1 MYVLVIVLLVLFVVF
16 YTVRRRRLAKE
27 FEKKIESFIEEC
39 DSFFAEFDDIFD
51 HYIQDAERDAFV
63 FKYKALYHELQRYSS
78 ISSKVGNSVK
88 FEDFKKKYKNFPR
101 LVLDSNVEI
110 RCRELLKEV
119 DAFSV
124 EFDELFSHY
133 IQDEEKDAFIRKYQ
147 ALYFELQGYRRLSS
161 KVKAYVKLEDFES
174 KYENF
179 PRLVLESNVEIRCRE
194 LLKEVDAFSVEF
206 DELFSHYIQD
216 EEKDAF
222 IRKYQALYFEL
233 LGYSRISS
241 KVRAYAKLEEFKSK
255 YDVFPRLVLESN
267 AEIKRKEHLKLLLQ
281 CVNVFLDELVFLTSH
296 YVTDDDGE
304 MFRQK
309 WEKLSRD
316 VAICDLK
323 SNDEEYEK
331 IKLFETIYRDFSN
344 YIKKANKSFVE
355 QECQKYDSLFS
366 NIDGKS
372 LDLQQREAV
381 VTDENRILVLA
392 GAGSGKTLTIAGKV
406 KYLCDVKNINPEE
419 ILLIS
424 FTKKS
429 AKEMTDRIQ
438 GKLGIPVKSMT
449 FHKLGLDIIECAVG
463 KRPDVLDKS
472 LFEGFIHNFFEKEL
486 VNYPELVK
494 NLIEY
499 FAYYIDIPKNMEDY
513 SSLGEL
519 YEAEKSIDLETL
531 RSKYDQEKYI
541 REEKIKK
548 AQNHTT
554 LKNEKVKSLEEVQ
567 IANFLFLNGVDY
579 EYEKLYPFE
588 CQDPLRKGYR
598 PDFYLK
604 DYDIYL
610 EHFGI
615 TRNYTVPWLSPIEAQ
630 KYLDGIEWKRAFHK
644 QNNTRLIETY
654 SYYNSE
660 GILLQKLEGLLEHN
674 GIALKSRDFMDVFNT
689 VYATKTNK
697 FFSEFVQLC
706 ETFIVLFKSNNY
718 TVKTIDNWTD
728 WLSLEENCFSKRRN
742 YTFLNIIRVILEE
755 YQKYLI
761 VNKSIDFSDMINDAT
776 ENVNGGCKIPL
787 YKYVIVDEYQDISKA
802 RFNLLKAI
810 VDKTKAK
817 LFCVGDDWQS
827 IYRFA
832 GSDISLFTGI
842 EKYFGKTKILKIE
855 KTYRNSQKLIDE
867 ASRFILQN
875 PLQLKKSLLSDKKLD
890 YPLVFWGFD
899 DNPRNAL
906 QTIINKIALDFGTNS
921 SVLLLGRTNYDIEI
935 AKNTGL
941 FREIRKNGV
950 DALEFI
956 QNPMLPIQ
964 FLSVHK
970 SKGLEA
976 DNVIL
981 LNFRNDKLGFPNQ
994 IIDDPVLNFVLTN
1007 AEDYRF
1013 AEERRLFYVA
1023 ITRTKNRTYVLVDNK
1038 NPSPFFK
1045 EFSESTSVFFK
1056 STGKRT
1062 SENQTKCPVCKTGDL
1077 LKVEHDGKTF
1087 VGCSNFPRCHYTQ
1100 RDVTILSSPKVCPN
1114 CGGFL
1119 VKRKGYN
1126 GHYFVGC
1133 SNYPACE
1140 YKEKLIWN
1148 RFGN

>member
-1 MYVLVIVLLVLFVVF
+1 MFVLIIVLLVIFVACYVAH
-16 YTVRRRRLAKE
+16 RKRLAKE
-27 FEKKIESFIEEC
+27 FEEKVRSFIEIC
-39 DSFFAEFDDIFD
+39 DSFFVEFDELFK
-51 HYIQDAERDAFV
+51 HYIQDAERDAFIL
-63 FKYKALYHELQRYSS
+63 KYKVLYHELQRYSG
-78 ISSKVGNSVK
+78 ISSKVEDFVK
-88 FEDFKKKYKNFPR
+88 LEDFKKKYKDFPG
-101 LVLDSNVEI
+101 LVIESNVVI
-110 RCRELLKEV
+110 KCKELLVKVEP
-119 DAFSV
+119 FFV
-124 EFDELFSHY
+124 EFDEMLKRY
-133 IQDEEKDAFIRKYQ
+133 IQDSERDTFIYKYQ
-147 ALYFELQGYRRLSS
+147 ALYFEWLKYSSISS
-161 KVKAYVKLEDFES
+161 KTNTFIKLEEFRR
-174 KYENF
+174 KYEDF
-179 PRLVLESNVEIRCRE
+179 PRLVF
-194 LLKEVDAFSVEF
+194 A
-206 DELFSHYIQD
+206 
-216 EEKDAF
+216 
-222 IRKYQALYFEL
+222 
-233 LGYSRISS
+233 
-241 KVRAYAKLEEFKSK
+241 
-255 YDVFPRLVLESN
+255 SN
-267 AEIKRKEHLKLLLQ
+267 AEIKRKENLKLLLQ
-281 CVNVFLDELVFLTSH
+281 FVNIFFDELDFLTSR
-296 YVTDDDGE
+296 YVTDSDGKI
-304 MFRQK
+304 FYQK
-309 WEKLSRD
+309 WEKLSQD
-316 VAICDLK
+316 VAICNLNV
-323 SNDEEYEK
+323 NDEEYGKISHFKIIYEK
-331 IKLFETIYRDFSN
+331 FFN
-344 YIKKANKSFVE
+344 YLEKANKSFVA
-355 QECQKYDSLFS
+355 QESQKYDYLFS

-372 LDLQQREAV
+372 LDMQQREAV
-381 VTDENRILVLA
+381 ITDEDRILVLA

-406 KYLCDVKNINPEE
+406 KYLCDVKNISPEE

-429 AKEMTDRIQ
+429 AQEMTDRIQ
-438 GKLGIPVKSMT
+438 GKLGIPVISTT
-449 FHKLGLDIIECAVG
+449 FHKLGLDIIKSTDG
-463 KRPDVLDKS
+463 RRPDVLDES
-472 LFEGFIHNFFEKEL
+472 LFNKFIHDFFEKQL

-494 NLIEY
+494 DLIEY
-499 FAYYIDIPKNMEDY
+499 FAYYIDIPKNMEEC

-519 YEAEKSIDLETL
+519 YEAEKSVDLETL

-541 REEKIKK
+541 REENAKK

-567 IANFLFLNGVDY
+567 IANFLFLNGINY

-588 CQDPLRKGYR
+588 NPDPLRKTYR

-615 TRNYTVPWLSPIEAQ
+615 TRNNTVPWLSPIEAQ
-630 KYLDGIEWKRAFHK
+630 KYLEGIDWKRELHK
-644 QNNTRLIETY
+644 QNNTKLIETY

-660 GILLQKLEGLLEHN
+660 GVLLQKLEEILKQN
-674 GIALKSRDFMDVFNT
+674 GVVLKSRDFMDIFNT

-697 FFSEFVQLC
+697 YFSEFVKLC
-706 ETFIVLFKSNNY
+706 GTFIVLFKSNNY
-718 TVKTIDNWTD
+718 TIETIDNWKD
-728 WLSLEENCFSKRRN
+728 WLSSEDNKFLQRRN
-742 YTFLNIIRVILEE
+742 NTFLNIIRVILGE

-761 VNKSIDFSDMINDAT
+761 ANNSIDFSDMINNAT
-776 ENVNGGCKIPL
+776 ENVNAGCDIPL

-832 GSDISLFTGI
+832 GSDISLFTDI
-842 EKYFGKTKILKIE
+842 AKYFGKTKILKIE

-875 PLQLKKSLLSDKKLD
+875 PLQLKKSLRSDKKLD

-899 DNPRNAL
+899 DNPKNAL
-906 QTIINKIALDFGTNS
+906 QAIINKITLDYGANS
-921 SVLLLGRTNYDIEI
+921 SILLLGRTNYDIEI
-935 AKNTGL
+935 AKDTGL

-950 DALEFI
+950 DALEYI
-956 QNPMLPIQ
+956 QNPMLQIQ

-1038 NPSPFFK
+1038 NPSLFFK

-1056 STGKRT
+1056 STRRKI
-1062 SENQTKCPVCKTGDL
+1062 SEKQTKCPLCKTGDL

-1087 VGCSNFPRCHYTQ
+1087 VGCSNFPRCRYAQ
-1100 RDVTILSSPKVCPN
+1100 RDVTILSSPKICPE

-1119 VKRKGYN
+1119 VKRKAYNGYN
-1126 GHYFVGC
+1126 FVGC
-1133 SNYPACE
+1133 SNYPVCE
-1140 YKEKLIWN
+1140 YKEKMFWK
-1148 RFGN
+1148 

>member
-1 MYVLVIVLLVLFVVF
+1 MLVLFVVF
-16 YTVRRRRLAKE
+16 YTLRKKRLAKE
-27 FEKKIESFIEEC
+27 FEEKIESFIEVS
-39 DSFFAEFDDIFD
+39 DSFFVDFDDIFD
-51 HYIQDAERDAFV
+51 HYIQDAERDAFIS
-63 FKYKALYHELQRYSS
+63 KYKALYHELQRYSG
-78 ISSKVGNSVK
+78 IPSKVDDFVK
-88 FEDFKKKYKNFPR
+88 LEDFKKKYK
-101 LVLDSNVEI
+101 D
-110 RCRELLKEV
+110 
-119 DAFSV
+119 
-124 EFDELFSHY
+124 
-133 IQDEEKDAFIRKYQ
+133 
-147 ALYFELQGYRRLSS
+147 
-161 KVKAYVKLEDFES
+161 
-174 KYENF
+174 F
-179 PRLVLESNVEIRCRE
+179 PRLVLESNVEIKCKE
-194 LLKEVDAFSVEF
+194 LLKKVDSFFVDF
-206 DELFSHYIQD
+206 DGIFEHYIQD
-216 EEKDAF
+216 VEKNAF
-222 IRKYQALYFEL
+222 IQKYQALYFDLQECN
-233 LGYSRISS
+233 RKSS
-241 KVRAYAKLEEFKSK
+241 KVKTFVKLEEFKRK
-255 YDVFPRLVLESN
+255 YENFPKLVIQSN
-267 AEIKRKEHLKLLLQ
+267 AEIKRKENLKLLLQ
-281 CVNVFLDELVFLTSH
+281 FVNVFFDELSFLTSR
-296 YVTDDDGE
+296 YVTDSDGE

-316 VAICDLK
+316 VATCILK
-323 SNDEEYEK
+323 SNDEEYEQ

-344 YIKKANKSFVE
+344 YLEKANKSFVE
-355 QECQKYDSLFS
+355 QESQKYDSLFS

-381 VTDENRILVLA
+381 ISDEDRTLVLA

-406 KYLCDVKNINPEE
+406 KYLCDAKNISPEE

-429 AKEMTDRIQ
+429 AQEMTDRIQ

-472 LFEGFIHNFFEKEL
+472 LFEGFIHIFFEKEL

-499 FAYYIDIPKNMEDY
+499 FAYYIDIPQKMEDF
-513 SSLGEL
+513 SSLGEM
-519 YEAEKSIDLETL
+519 YEAEKSVDLETL

-541 REEKIKK
+541 QEEKIKK
-548 AQNHTT
+548 SQNHTT

-567 IANFLFLNGVDY
+567 IANFLFLNGINY

-588 CQDPLRKGYR
+588 NSDPLRKAYR

-615 TRNYTVPWLSPIEAQ
+615 TRDYTVPWLSPIEAQ

-644 QNNTRLIETY
+644 QNNTKLIETY
-654 SYYNSE
+654 SYYYSE
-660 GILLQKLEGLLEHN
+660 GVLLQKLEEILKQN
-674 GIALKSRDFMDVFNT
+674 GVVLKSRDFMDIFNT

-697 FFSEFVQLC
+697 YFSEFVKLC
-706 ETFIVLFKSNNY
+706 GTFIVLFKSNNY
-718 TVKTIDNWTD
+718 TIETIDNWKD
-728 WLSLEENCFSKRRN
+728 WLSSEDNSFLQRRSN
-742 YTFLNIIRVILEE
+742 TFLNIIRVMLEE

-761 VNKSIDFSDMINDAT
+761 ANNSIDFSDMINNAT
-776 ENVNGGCKIPL
+776 ENVNAGCDIPL

-802 RFNLLKAI
+802 RFNLLKAV

-832 GSDISLFTGI
+832 GSDISLFTDI
-842 EKYFGKTKILKIE
+842 AKYFGKTKILKIE

-867 ASRFILQN
+867 ASHFILQN
-875 PLQLKKSLLSDKKLD
+875 PLQLRKNLRSDKRLD

-899 DNPRNAL
+899 DNPKNAL
-906 QTIINKIALDFGTNS
+906 QAIIGKIVLDYGTNS
-921 SVLLLGRTNYDIEI
+921 SILLLGRTNYDIEI

-950 DALEFI
+950 DALEYI
-956 QNPMLPIQ
+956 QNPKLPIQ

-1038 NPSPFFK
+1038 NPSLFFK

-1056 STGKRT
+1056 STRRKI
-1062 SENQTKCPVCKTGDL
+1062 SEKQTKCPLCKTGDL

-1087 VGCSNFPRCHYTQ
+1087 VGCSNFPRCRYAQ
-1100 RDVTILSSPKVCPN
+1100 RDVTILSSPKICPE

-1119 VKRKGYN
+1119 VKRKAYNGYN
-1126 GHYFVGC
+1126 FIGC

-1140 YKEKLIWN
+1140 YKEKMFWK
-1148 RFGN
+1148 

>member
-1 MYVLVIVLLVLFVVF
+1 MFVLIIVLFVLFVLV
-16 YTVRRRRLAKE
+16 YAVRRRKLAKE
-27 FEKKIESFIEEC
+27 FEEKIKSFIEVC
-39 DSFFAEFDDIFD
+39 DSFFVEFDGIFN
-51 HYIQDAERDAFV
+51 HYIEDAERDALI
-63 FKYKALYHELQRYSS
+63 FKYKALYHELQRYSG
-78 ISSKVGNSVK
+78 IPSKVDDFVK
-88 FEDFKKKYKNFPR
+88 LEDFKKKYK
-101 LVLDSNVEI
+101 D
-110 RCRELLKEV
+110 
-119 DAFSV
+119 
-124 EFDELFSHY
+124 
-133 IQDEEKDAFIRKYQ
+133 
-147 ALYFELQGYRRLSS
+147 
-161 KVKAYVKLEDFES
+161 
-174 KYENF
+174 F
-179 PRLVLESNVEIRCRE
+179 PRLVLESNVDIKCQKLLIKVE
-194 LLKEVDAFSVEF
+194 LFFIEF
-206 DELFSHYIQD
+206 DGLFKHCIHD
-216 EEKDAF
+216 TERDTF
-222 IRKYQALYFEL
+222 ILKYQALYFEL
-233 LGYSRISS
+233 LECSRISS
-241 KVRAYAKLEEFKSK
+241 KVKTYVKLEEFRRK
-255 YDVFPRLVLESN
+255 YENFSRLVLESN
-267 AEIKRKEHLKLLLQ
+267 AEIKRKENLKLLLQ
-281 CVNVFLDELVFLTSH
+281 FVNIFFEELYFLTCH
-296 YVTDDDGE
+296 YVTDDEGKI
-304 MFRQK
+304 FHQK
-309 WEKLSRD
+309 WVKLFQD
-316 VAICDLK
+316 VTTCNLK
-323 SNDEEYEK
+323 VNDEEYEK
-331 IKLFETIYRDFSN
+331 IKHFETTYKDFSN
-344 YIKKANKSFVE
+344 YLEMANQSFVA
-355 QECQKYDSLFS
+355 QESQKYDSLFS

-372 LDLQQREAV
+372 LHMQQREAII
-381 VTDENRILVLA
+381 TDEDRILVLA

-406 KYLCDVKNINPEE
+406 KYLCDVKNISPED

-429 AKEMTDRIQ
+429 AQEMTDRIQ
-438 GKLGIPVKSMT
+438 GKLGIPVKSTT
-449 FHKLGLDIIECAVG
+449 FHKLGLDIIKSADG
-463 KRPDVLDKS
+463 KRPDVLDES
-472 LFEGFIHNFFEKEL
+472 LFNKFIHDFFEKDL

-494 NLIEY
+494 SLIEY
-499 FAYYIDIPKNMEDY
+499 FAYYIDIPINMEDY

-519 YEAEKSIDLETL
+519 YEAEKSVDLETL
-531 RSKYDQEKYI
+531 RSKYDQERYI
-541 REEKIKK
+541 HEEKIEK

-554 LKNEKVKSLEEVQ
+554 LKNGKVKSLEEVQ
-567 IANFLFLNGVDY
+567 IANFFFLNGVDY

-588 CQDPLRKGYR
+588 SQDPLRKGYK

-630 KYLDGIEWKRAFHK
+630 KYLDGIDWKREFHK
-644 QNNTRLIETY
+644 QNNTKLIETY

-660 GILLQKLEGLLEHN
+660 GVLLQKLEEILKQN
-674 GIALKSRDFMDVFNT
+674 GVILKSRDFMDVFNT

-697 FFSEFVQLC
+697 YFSEFVKLC
-706 ETFIVLFKSNNY
+706 GTFIVLFKSNNY
-718 TVKTIDNWTD
+718 TLETIDD
-728 WLSLEENCFSKRRN
+728 WKDWFSLEENCFSKRRN
-742 YTFLNIIRVILEE
+742 YTFLNIIKVVLEE

-761 VNKSIDFSDMINDAT
+761 VNNSIDFSDMINNAT
-776 ENVNGGCKIPL
+776 EDVNNGCEISP

-810 VDKTKAK
+810 VDKTNAK

-832 GSDISLFTGI
+832 GSDISLFTDI
-842 EKYFGKTKILKIE
+842 AKYLGKTKILKIE

-867 ASRFILQN
+867 ASHFVLQN
-875 PLQLKKSLLSDKKLD
+875 PLQLKKSLRSDKKLD

-899 DNPRNAL
+899 DNPRIAL
-906 QTIINKIALDFGTNS
+906 QAVINKIVLDFGTNAS
-921 SVLLLGRTNYDIEI
+921 ILLLGRTNYDIEI

-941 FREIRKNGV
+941 FRVAWKNGV
-950 DALEFI
+950 ETLEYI

-1038 NPSPFFK
+1038 NPSSFFK

-1056 STGKRT
+1056 STGRRT
-1062 SENQTKCPVCKTGDL
+1062 SGRQTKCPVCKTGDL

-1100 RDVTILSSPKVCPN
+1100 RDVTILSSPKICPA

-1119 VKRKGYN
+1119 IKRRGYN

-1140 YKEKLIWN
+1140 YKERLIWSEFVN
-1148 RFGN
+1148 